1 MPSEHSSP
9 SSGAGGRTAPEQHAD
24 AQHADAQHGRAM
36 TCTHCMDT
44 LECVEQ
50 NRRSGTWVGSF
61 ICPNCRSEYFYA
73 YRWGTL
79 SRKESLVSG
88 S

>member
-1 MPSEHSSP
+1 MPRAQSSLV
-9 SSGAGGRTAPEQHAD
+9 SGAGSQIAATV
-24 AQHADAQHGRAM
+24 HADAQHGRAM
-36 TCTHCMDT
+36 TCSHCMYT

-79 SRKESLVSG
+79 SKK
-88 S
+88 